1 VISDEILEELEAFR
15 EAYAA
20 QFGYDIEKMLAD
32 VRDFG
37 RRNPVAPIASIRP
50 AERKP
55 TQT

>member
-1 VISDEILEELEAFR
+1 MISDEILEELEAFR

-37 RRNPVAPIASIRP
+37 RRNPVAPICLYKKCR
-50 AERKP
+50 R
-55 TQT
+55 